1 MLGVCSTIAR
11 VGGISAPWIAVYLPD
26 QVLNLTLDLVQPT
39 FLGEQGSLSAAV
51 PLYIFGASSAV
62 AGLLAALCLTE
73 SLGSPLPNTFKV
85 VAHFMACYH
94 DCSSGPGEDEGQCQ
108 ASLEMCLA
116 NKGGGVEWHL
126 Q

>member
-26 QVLNLTLDLVQPT
+26 QVNPIFNSIHPRIGRTPLP
-39 FLGEQGSLSAAV
+39 GQGSLSAAV

-85 VAHFMACYH
+85 VAEFVI
-94 DCSSGPGEDEGQCQ
+94 
-108 ASLEMCLA
+108 LES
-116 NKGGGVEWHL
+116 
-126 Q
+126 